1 MTVTPWR
8 RIFGIDVVNSVLVV
22 AGSFMVVL
30 FTGELTGSGEMALG
44 ALALCVGGYGILRHY
59 ALKALPPEHSET
71 SGAWRVAE
79 LEERLAEL
87 EGVAG
92 RVAELE
98 ERLDFA
104 ERLLAARNE
113 PARLE
118 GPRA

>member
-1 MTVTPWR
+1 MTTWR

-22 AGSFMVVL
+22 AGSFAAVI

-44 ALALCVGGYGILRHY
+44 ALMLCIGGYGILRHY
-59 ALKALPPEHSET
+59 ALKSLPEETET
-71 SGAWRVAE
+71 SGAWRVAD
-79 LEERLAEL
+79 LEARLAEL
-87 EGVAG
+87 EGVEG

-104 ERLLAARNE
+104 ERLLARKDD

-118 GPRA
+118 APRP

>member
-1 MTVTPWR
+1 MNDGWK

-22 AGSFMVVL
+22 AGSFAVVI

-44 ALALCVGGYGILRHY
+44 AMALCIGGYGILRHY
-59 ALKALPPEHSET
+59 ALQALPERPET

-87 EGVAG
+87 EGVAS

-98 ERLDFA
+98 ERLDFT
-104 ERLLAARNE
+104 ERMLAAKGE

-118 GPRA
+118 VPRP

>member
-8 RIFGIDVVNSVLVV
+8 RIFGIDVVNSILVV
-22 AGSFMVVL
+22 AGSFAVVI

-44 ALALCVGGYGILRHY
+44 AMTLCIGGYGILRHY
-59 ALKALPPEHSET
+59 ALKALPPESGET

-98 ERLDFA
+98 ERLDFT
-104 ERLLAARNE
+104 ERMLAARSD

-118 GPRA
+118 GPHP